1 MNSNINLHE
10 IIFNYNICTNNFQNK
25 KKVVKSTFLLYYN
38 IKTENL
44 ELNKKKPHFSSTKS
58 ASFLAVVHLCH

>member
-10 IIFNYNICTNNFQNK
+10 IIFNYNICTNDFQNK

-44 ELNKKKPHFSSTKS
+44 ELD
-58 ASFLAVVHLCH
+58 